1 MSTIASNTTTSN
13 NLDADSIFL
22 SCEHDDNDLYV
33 FRADK
38 DYKLEKKAGIG
49 AYKLTINGGV
59 SGDWTEPTVTSER
72 YVVTTNLIDET
83 RSVGVLMLLDDVI
96 LDKGSVVFQRRLTR
110 QSNKTLLSLD
120 KHHVESAG

>member
-1 MSTIASNTTTSN
+1 M
-13 NLDADSIFL
+13 DADSIFL